1 MLDRIQE
8 HLEAIY
14 GLRCEHRAADFL
26 VDLEAAR
33 QLGGTARAREEV
45 LVLESGEALELALYV
60 DPELLARVS
69 RFDRPEAAVG
79 SGLGEFCEV
88 AEGVSHF
95 MYLAQAAALDRRVS
109 LLELEAQAEVDKF
122 AVCTLV
128 RWGQGVARWAS
139 SLGQRLFEHVR
150 FHEHLSVAE
159 RWRYGEANR
168 LAQRY
173 VARLMPHIE
182 GGRLDRLLSELR
194 HAYRLGAEAKLAYFS
209 RARP

>member
-14 GLRCEHRAADFL
+14 GLRCEYRAADFL
-26 VDLEAAR
+26 VDPEAAR
-33 QLGGTARAREEV
+33 QLGGTGRSREEV

-60 DPELLARVS
+60 DPDLLARVS
-69 RFDRPEAAVG
+69 RYHLPAAAIG
-79 SGLGEFCEV
+79 SGLAEFCEV

-95 MYLAQAAALDRRVS
+95 MYLAHTAGLNRTVS

-139 SLGQRLFEHVR
+139 SLGQRLFEQVR

-168 LAQRY
+168 LAQSY
-173 VARLMPHIE
+173 VAKLMPHIR
-182 GGRLDRLLSELR
+182 GGQLDRLLSELR

-209 RARP
+209 RA